1 MTDLPSQ
8 WTHQPQQVLR
18 FRAGDRIADIDTD
31 ASPGFTGNRAAAAE
45 VQAERNERFAG
56 LQEMLYANGKAGDT
70 RPVP

>member
-31 ASPGFTGNRAAAAE
+31 ASPGFTFGQPTGTARRKQLL
-45 VQAERNERFAG
+45 VLG
-56 LQEMLYANGKAGDT
+56 LRQ
-70 RPVP
+70 R